1 MIKFVQEHEEYS
13 SILPFIMKSNT
24 LLFLSL
30 ISIFWCFGQNINPE
44 DINFKLKEDKTVV
57 WEKHF
62 KSEASKDDLKMMLQ
76 SLLKNNVFTHK
87 LKMTDDGF
95 SGQSTKVFLSSTKS
109 MAIGARNPYCANIEI
124 IVKDDQYS
132 VSVTDIVF
140 DGVQLD
146 YPLIGKRP
154 SHVPPLLL
162 KDFVVKK
169 KKFEFRK
176 NNGAMNHLRVLNK
189 DFNNYFTLNSAIE
202 N

>member
-1 MIKFVQEHEEYS
+1 
-13 SILPFIMKSNT
+13 MKSNT

-30 ISIFWCFGQNINPE
+30 ISIFWCFGQNVNPE
-44 DINFKLKEDKTVV
+44 DLNFKLKEDKAVI
-57 WEKHF
+57 WEKNY
-62 KSEASKDDLKMMLQ
+62 KYETSKDGLKMMLQ
-76 SLLKNNVFTHK
+76 SFLKNNVFTSK
-87 LKMTDDGF
+87 LIMKDDGF
-95 SGQSTKVFLSSTKS
+95 FGPSTKVFLSSTKS

-140 DGVQLD
+140 DGVHLD

-154 SHVPPLLL
+154 SHVTPLLL

-176 NNGAMNHLRVLNK
+176 NNGAMSLLHVLNK